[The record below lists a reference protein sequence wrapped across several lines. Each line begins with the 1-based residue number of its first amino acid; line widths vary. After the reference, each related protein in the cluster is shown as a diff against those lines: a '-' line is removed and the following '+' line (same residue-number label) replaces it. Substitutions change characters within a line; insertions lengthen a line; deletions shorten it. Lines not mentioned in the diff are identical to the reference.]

1 MSRVELEDAVL
12 ALKEAQLAV
21 AVRIKARDELIRE
34 CRKTMRPADIARICG
49 VSRAR
54 IAQFK

>member
-1 MSRVELEDAVL
+1 MLSADLEAAVL
-12 ALKEAQLAV
+12 ALKEAQLVV

-54 IAQFK
+54 ISQYK